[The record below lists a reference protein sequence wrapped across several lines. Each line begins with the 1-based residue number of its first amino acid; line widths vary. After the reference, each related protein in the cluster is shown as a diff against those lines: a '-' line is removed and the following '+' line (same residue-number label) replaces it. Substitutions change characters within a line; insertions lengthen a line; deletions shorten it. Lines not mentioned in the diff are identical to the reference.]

1 MSSSFFFFPCVLHTS
16 FPFACVY
23 IYLSRR
29 VPRWRGAAPLHRSP
43 RIHLHTTP
51 REALFGRLQVTKTRL
66 GRGAERPPSRPGTHN
81 TNNKTTGHF
90 KRLLWSPFDF
100 PSLSCLPPFFHLTP
114 IFTFFLTFLSFL
126 PSSSS
131 SPHIPFIFLPSF
143 PSTSPPPS
151 FPPCLHSFPLSHFIF
166 FYLPFL
172 TSFFPSPPIYLPL
185 PPLSFPLPLLYF
197 LSSSFCPSLI
207 LSLISHSSSS
217 CLPLVILILSSH
229 YFLLPSPY
237 FLLSSPYFLLP
248 SHSFISVFFH
258 HLLILFSPSPH
269 FPLQP
274 LLQKPF
280 TLLSF

>member
-66 GRGAERPPSRPGTHN
+66 GRGAERPRSRPGTHN

-90 KRLLWSPFDF
+90 KRLLWSPLDF

-114 IFTFFLTFLSFL
+114 IFTFFLTLLSFL

-197 LSSSFCPSLI
+197 LSSFRPSLV